1 MNGVQ
6 IRDSEPFEKA
16 LKRFTKTCERAGVL
30 SDIKRNRRFEKP
42 SEENKRKKNAT
53 ERKRMRDARIKELKR
68 R

>member
-1 MNGVQ
+1 MNGVKL
-6 IRDSEPFEKA
+6 RDNEPFEKA